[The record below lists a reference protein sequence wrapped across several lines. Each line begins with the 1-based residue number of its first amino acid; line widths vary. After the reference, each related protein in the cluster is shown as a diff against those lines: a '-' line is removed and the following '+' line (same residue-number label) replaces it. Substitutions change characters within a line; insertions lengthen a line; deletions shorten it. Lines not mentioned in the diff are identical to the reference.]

1 MFTQALNNEHMVWNG
16 RLLTPMEVGYLAQKF
31 YVGVHPFA
39 EGNGRTSRFIL
50 ELFMTSF
57 DMPHGSSGDLMS
69 NDVLMTFKDYYQ
81 LAYDS
86 NGRLIN
92 NMIQCIDQ
100 YKKNNP
106 AEIDYNCRILK

>member
-39 EGNGRTSRFIL
+39 EGNGR
-50 ELFMTSF
+50 
-57 DMPHGSSGDLMS
+57 
-69 NDVLMTFKDYYQ
+69 
-81 LAYDS
+81 
-86 NGRLIN
+86 LIN